1 MKFAVEQ
8 GTIGDNS
15 LAATIQYCQD
25 LGIEGVSVPWAMV
38 PGNQEKGYIEAAAVK
53 AIRAQIED
61 AGLAL
66 ASMVAW
72 APREIIAGD
81 AKAKGLF
88 DNLRRSMEA
97 MAAAGSDTV
106 IAFPPMNEESQWPQA
121 AGFYGKFAEVGEQ
134 CKVRI
139 ANHPHG
145 ILKTYK
151 AMTRMMDAGPSPYNG
166 ICFCT
171 GNVWHGEGEKMYDV
185 LRQLKDKLFFVHIRQ
200 VKTGMGE
207 KEYWLDQGDIDIPR
221 VVQILKEIGYTGYMR
236 SEHLPTDRYRAYT
249 PTTRGVSDVS
259 SAWVMGYL
267 RAVMQ

>member
-15 LAATIQYCQD
+15 LAATIRYCQD
-25 LGIEGVSVPWAMV
+25 LGIQGISVPWTSV
-38 PGNQEKGYIEAAAVK
+38 PGYGEKGYIEAAPVK

-72 APREIIAGD
+72 APSAIMAGD
-81 AKAKGLF
+81 AEAKALF

-97 MAAAGSDTV
+97 MATAGSDTV

-121 AGFYGKFAEVGEQ
+121 AGFYHKFAAVGEQ

-145 ILKTYK
+145 IL
-151 AMTRMMDAGPSPYNG
+151 RDLP
-166 ICFCT
+166 
-171 GNVWHGEGEKMYDV
+171 GNDPDDGRRAQPVQRDLLLHGERVAWRRRQDV
-185 LRQLKDKLFFVHIRQ
+185 RRLAAVERQALFRAHPPGQ
-200 VKTGMGE
+200 
-207 KEYWLDQGDIDIPR
+207 DGD
-221 VVQILKEIGYTGYMR
+221 G
-236 SEHLPTDRYRAYT
+236 
-249 PTTRGVSDVS
+249 
-259 SAWVMGYL
+259 
-267 RAVMQ
+267 

>member
-1 MKFAVEQ
+1 MKLAVEQ
-8 GTIGDNS
+8 GTIGDSS
-15 LAATIQYCQD
+15 LAATIRYCQD
-25 LGIEGVSVPWAMV
+25 LGIQGISVPWTMV
-38 PGNQEKGYIEAAAVK
+38 PGYGDKGYIEAAPVK
-53 AIRAQIED
+53 AVRAQIED
-61 AGLAL
+61 GGLAL

-72 APREIIAGD
+72 VPSAIIAGD
-81 AKAKGLF
+81 AEAKALF

-121 AGFYGKFAEVGEQ
+121 AGFYRKFAEVGER
-134 CKVRI
+134 CRVRI

-145 ILKTYK
+145 ILKTYQ
-151 AMTRMMDAGPSPYNG
+151 AMTRLMEAGPSAYNG

-221 VVQILKEIGYTGYMR
+221 VVQVLKEIGYSGYLR
-236 SEHLPTDRYRAYT
+236 SEHLPTDRYGRHT
-249 PTTRGVSDVS
+249 PTASGVSDVS
-259 SAWVMGYL
+259 TAWVMGYL
-267 RAVMQ
+267 RAFM

>member
-1 MKFAVEQ
+1 MKIAVEQ

-15 LAATIQYCQD
+15 LEATIRYCQD
-25 LGIEGVSVPWAMV
+25 LGIQGISVPWTAV
-38 PGNQEKGYIEAAAVK
+38 PGYGDKGYIEVAPVK
-53 AIRAQIED
+53 TIRAQIED

-72 APREIIAGD
+72 VPSAIIAGD
-81 AKAKGLF
+81 AKAKALF
-88 DNLRRSMEA
+88 GNLQRSMEA

-106 IAFPPMNEESQWPQA
+106 IAFPPMNEEAQWPQA

-145 ILKTYK
+145 ILKTYR

-171 GNVWHGEGEKMYDV
+171 GNVWHGEGDKMYDV

-221 VVQILKEIGYTGYMR
+221 VVQVLKEIGYSGYTR
-236 SEHLPTDRYRAYT
+236 SEHLPTDRYGRHT
-249 PTTRGVSDVS
+249 PTPSGVSDVS
-259 SAWVMGYL
+259 TAWVVGYL
-267 RAVMQ
+267 RALM